1 MRYFVI
7 FLLFISYPSVFVSA
21 QGNPCSNVANQILC
35 ADTPY
40 ESASLE
46 AFPFTLGCFDYAMT
60 NFYTFETGS
69 NQNAFMQV
77 AINYSNCDYI
87 DFTQNE
93 VVNDS
98 IFFIVAQLTP
108 GANPCLPSSYS
119 IVSSCEGNNAN
130 MDSTVSGLSLES
142 EYVLIVGSNHDNSQF
157 GPCAYDI
164 AIGGPAVDLTASA
177 SPFNITLCEG
187 ADAIATGASS
197 GSPYSWSPEPENATY
212 TSDSTFTFY
221 PSNAGETISLS
232 AVSTIGS
239 CTVNAPIYVHIN
251 EPIYIY
257 NALTPN
263 GDGYDD
269 FWEISGLN
277 IPCFE
282 AAEVSVYDRWGQL
295 IFRSLGYQ
303 TPWDGTNRGKFLPTG
318 PYYYVIEPN
327 AINVD
332 IEPYIGIV
340 SIIR

>member
-1 MRYFVI
+1 MRKI
-7 FLLFISYPSVFVSA
+7 ILLLFFSFHLSGFISA
-21 QGNPCSNVANQILC
+21 QSNSCSNVANQLLC

-40 ESASLE
+40 EAASLE
-46 AFPFTLGCFDYAMT
+46 AFPFSLGCFNYSMT
-60 NFYTFETGS
+60 NFYSFETGS
-69 NQNAFMQV
+69 NQNAYMQV
-77 AINYSNCDYI
+77 AINFSNCDYI
-87 DFTQNE
+87 DFVQNE

-98 IFFIVAQLTP
+98 IFYIVAELIP
-108 GANPCLPSSYS
+108 GADPCLPSSYN
-119 IVSSCEGNNAN
+119 IVSDCEGNNAN

-157 GPCAYDI
+157 GPCSYDI

-197 GSPYSWSPEPENATY
+197 GSPYTWSPEPENATY
-212 TSDSTFTFY
+212 SSDSTFTFF
-221 PSNAGETISLS
+221 PSNAGQTISLS
-232 AVSTIGS
+232 AVSTIGG

-263 GDGYDD
+263 GDGFDD

-282 AAEVSVYDRWGQL
+282 AAEVSVYDR
-295 IFRSLGYQ
+295 
-303 TPWDGTNRGKFLPTG
+303 
-318 PYYYVIEPN
+318 
-327 AINVD
+327 
-332 IEPYIGIV
+332 
-340 SIIR
+340 